1 MHFLCLVFTDVNA
14 RVALCVLF
22 ACQPQSPTG
31 FTHAADREKIEAI
44 SLFKRSSV
52 RRQNWS
58 QVLITGR
65 REEEEGERLLAVRIN
80 RLCEL

>member
-1 MHFLCLVFTDVNA
+1 MDFLCLVFTDVNA

-22 ACQPQSPTG
+22 ACQPESPTG

-65 REEEEGERLLAVRIN
+65 REEEEEGEIISSKDQSPL
-80 RLCEL
+80 